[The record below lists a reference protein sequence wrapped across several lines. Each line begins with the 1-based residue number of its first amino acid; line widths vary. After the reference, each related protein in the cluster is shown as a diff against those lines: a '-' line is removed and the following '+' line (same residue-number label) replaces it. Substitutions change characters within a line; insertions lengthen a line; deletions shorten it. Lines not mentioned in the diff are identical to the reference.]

1 MSVNPKVWQARHA
14 ATASKLKREV
24 LQRKMA
30 EKKLKATKKH
40 YENIVKEML
49 NKQKHM
55 RDLSREILV
64 AQEEDRKKIS
74 RELHDEIAQNL
85 SGINVYLAT
94 LKVAASDNA
103 KSINKKISHAERLV
117 EKSVDKVHRFARHLR
132 PTLLDDLGLIPA
144 LRSYVKS
151 FTDRTRLSVELK
163 AFHGAEQLSN
173 AKKTVLYRVA
183 QSALTNSAQH
193 AKASLI
199 TVSIRRDKG
208 FIEMK
213 ISDNGKS
220 FNVERVLFANK
231 KKRLGFL
238 GMRERVEMVGGE
250 FTVDSVKGT
259 GTTIGVLIPLNG
271 KRSKSIS

>member
-1 MSVNPKVWQARHA
+1 MRAKPEGWKQRYAVAARA
-14 ATASKLKREV
+14 LKREV
-24 LQRKMA
+24 VQRKVA
-30 EKKLKATKKH
+30 EKKLKTVTED
-40 YENIVKEML
+40 YEGLLKGL
-49 NKQKHM
+49 QKKQKHL
-55 RDLSREILV
+55 RDLSHQILL

-94 LKVAASDNA
+94 LKVEATGHAEGL
-103 KSINKKISHAERLV
+103 KQKITRVERLV
-117 EKSVDKVHRFARHLR
+117 EKSVEKVHRFARTLR

-151 FTDRTRLSVELK
+151 FTDRAGVAVHFK
-163 AFHGAEQLSN
+163 AFHGVEQLSAN
-173 AKKTVLYRVA
+173 KKTVLYRVA
-183 QSALTNSAQH
+183 QSALTNISQH

-199 TVSIRRDKG
+199 KVDIRRNGG
-208 FIEMK
+208 FIDMK

-231 KKRLGFL
+231 KKRLGLL

-250 FTVDSVKGT
+250 FSIDSVKGS
-259 GTTIGVLIPLNG
+259 GTTIGVRIPLTVT
-271 KRSKSIS
+271 RSASK